1 MKFSLFPCRNCTS
14 CIFYISH
21 QHVLKIRNFAYDYSE
36 HGKYI
41 MLSLHECYWCYLSI
55 FFIYVLFQNNKTND
69 SLQMCVVEETFI
81 FYWRESIVAQ
91 HYENQFGNS
100 SGLSINQPLDP
111 IIYGNIPKGFFILI
125 QRNLF
130 NHVHS
135 WLFLILRIWKQH
147 KCPSVNEQYRK
158 CGTHRQLTNFHLLK
172 MKL

>member
-91 HYENQFGNS
+91 TLWKSIWQFLWIVNK
-100 SGLSINQPLDP
+100 SISRSNYLWKYTQRILYPNTEKLVQPCSFLT
-111 IIYGNIPKGFFILI
+111 IFNT
-125 QRNLF
+125 QNL
-130 NHVHS
+130 
-135 WLFLILRIWKQH
+135 K
-147 KCPSVNEQYRK
+147 
-158 CGTHRQLTNFHLLK
+158 TT
-172 MKL
+172 